1 MASFPTVLVVI
12 VIKMERLREIFDQF
26 DRDNSGHINKK
37 ELGNLSSALND
48 PLTPAE
54 LHDFFNK
61 VDVDKSGK
69 ISWDEFFKYWTFDY

>member
-1 MASFPTVLVVI
+1 MASFPAVL

-37 ELGNLSSALND
+37 ELRNLSSALND

-69 ISWDEFFKYWTFDY
+69 ISWEEFVKYWTSDY

>member
-1 MASFPTVLVVI
+1 MASFPAVL

-37 ELGNLSSALND
+37 ELGILSLALND
-48 PLTPAE
+48 PLSPAE

-61 VDVDKSGK
+61 VDADNSGK
-69 ISWDEFFKYWTFDY
+69 ISWEEFVKYWTSDY